1 MPRVITD
8 RLFRSAPS
16 MAAGLALL
24 GAALGSAACTK
35 TLDATSIGQSIS
47 QGVEAQLAL
56 PVTGVECPPD
66 RAAKAGDTFECTA
79 TPVAGGKLT
88 VTVTQKDDQGNISW
102 EVTKTEG
109 LLDLRKAEAAVV
121 EGLKTQAKVDAKV
134 DCGGRW
140 KAIKVGEAFE
150 CKAVAAEGQTAVI
163 EVTTT
168 DAEGNINWKVQ

>member
-1 MPRVITD
+1 MTV
-8 RLFRSAPS
+8 
-16 MAAGLALL
+16 GLALL
-24 GAALGSAACTK
+24 AVATGSMACSR
-35 TLDATSIGQSIS
+35 TLDAGSIGQSIS
-47 QGVEAQLAL
+47 QSVEAQLAL

-79 TPVAGGKLT
+79 TPAAGGKLT

-109 LLDLRKAEAAVV
+109 LLDLQKAEAAVV

-134 DCGGRW
+134 DCSGRW
-140 KAIKVGEAFE
+140 KAIKVGESFE
-150 CKAVAAEGQTAVI
+150 CKAVTTEGQTAVI